1 MKKYIL
7 VLTISFVLSV
17 KAFSADFE
25 ITPIVFDL
33 LGVTAENE
41 TIVAYGNYGSILIS
55 NDNAVTW
62 NQKRIFKKG
71 IVLNVFI
78 NMDDI
83 VAFND
88 LGEMSIS
95 YNKGIDWIGV
105 QDLKDSVVAV
115 IKYSDGYFVRS
126 RNKVLTLTK
135 EFQLNNQFPILSKK
149 IIPVN
154 DYDKTNYGRSIVYY
168 KNNLIVESDS
178 SCFIRFDKNLKP
190 IDSLSFNK
198 ILYDSNFKYST
209 GYYLD
214 ADSKYLYIRAIGLKK
229 SGTHISLES
238 NIYWTEDFKT
248 ISNPIYPLA
257 LKGIMTL
264 YKRYNDKS
272 YVLNKTEKCFVD
284 NTKLVSTG
292 LTSYLNE
299 FTIHN
304 NKQIVVGDRK
314 LLEILD
320 LQDSTLNVVSN
331 FIEYSSVIMPE
342 KIDDGYLFYSGYSNY
357 YRPYIYKTDNNVA
370 SLQPVVDKTD
380 PKYTSFFRSNEYR
393 FKIFDSKGKKL
404 YFGGINPILGTA
416 GYLWSSDDYGKS
428 FTSKII
434 DKFYFNP
441 IISAGLYLN
450 AKQTTNLQMRGDN
463 FITSNGYQSGIVD
476 GKSVVYSYIYTFAKD
491 FKVISYLYDT
501 DIAIDYVYSS
511 DTNSFLIH
519 CANTLD
525 STSEIRYT
533 SDKGKNWDIIKKYSL
548 TEKKAYYKEITIGN
562 NNYLALVHNTITV
575 SDTSWKLDF
584 VNLDNKEFGRICE
597 WKATKLR
604 PEYGDYGIG
613 IDSDTNMIYI
623 SFLDTLYYVKDIF
636 DRSTWQYYIV
646 PNDGRMVYPIKKY
659 GDKFF
664 CRYKDDNIPWNAIMF
679 WVKPSGTM
687 SKVDENTTNEEN
699 YLYTYPPFP
708 NPASKNI
715 RSLVYWDTSSDI
727 EQDEIGVYNI
737 YGAKVSDR
745 SKISFD
751 KLNLYSG
758 YLIWDCS
765 GVETG
770 VYMIV
775 IKHGTATRTI
785 KVVVN

>member
-1 MKKYIL
+1 MKTFILLL
-7 VLTISFVLSV
+7 VLTIASSFKVY
-17 KAFSADFE
+17 SADFE

-62 NQKRIFKKG
+62 YQKRIFKKG

-78 NMDDI
+78 NTDDI

-88 LGEMSIS
+88 LGEISIS
-95 YNKGIDWIGV
+95 YNKGMDWIGV

-115 IKYSDGYFVRS
+115 IKYPNGYFVRS
-126 RNKVLTLTK
+126 KNKVFTLTT
-135 EFQLNNQFPILSKK
+135 EFQLNNQFLMVSKTLK
-149 IIPVN
+149 PVN
-154 DYDKTNYGRSIVYY
+154 DYDKTNYGKSIVYY

-178 SCFIRFDKNLKP
+178 SCFIRFDQNLKP

-214 ADSKYLYIRAIGLKK
+214 ADSKYLYIRAVGLKK
-229 SGTHISLES
+229 SGTQISLEP

-264 YKRYNDKS
+264 YKRYNEKS

-292 LTSYLNE
+292 LVNYLNE

-314 LLEILD
+314 FLEILD
-320 LQDSTLNVVSN
+320 LQDSTLNVISN
-331 FIEYSSVIMPE
+331 FIEYSSVLVPE

-357 YRPYIYKTDNNVA
+357 YRPYIYKTDNNI
-370 SLQPVVDKTD
+370 STLQPVVDKSD
-380 PKYTSFFRSNEYR
+380 PKYTSLFRSNEYR
-393 FKIFDSKGKKL
+393 FKYFDSKEKKIF
-404 YFGGINPILGTA
+404 FGGINTVEGTTSH
-416 GYLWSSDDYGKS
+416 LWTSDDYGKS

-441 IISAGLYLN
+441 IIIVGQYQN
-450 AKQTTNLQMRGDN
+450 ARQTTNLQMRGDN
-463 FITSNGYQSGIVD
+463 FITSNGYQCGIVD
-476 GKSVVYSYIYTFAKD
+476 GKYVVYSYIYTFDRD
-491 FKVISYLYDT
+491 FKVISYFYDN
-501 DIAIDYVYSS
+501 DIAIDYVYSR
-511 DTNSFLIH
+511 DTNSFLVH

-525 STSEIRYT
+525 STSEIRHT
-533 SDKGKNWDIIKKYSL
+533 NDKGKNWNLIKKYSL
-548 TEKKAYYKEITIGN
+548 TERKAYYKEITIGN
-562 NNYLALVHNTITV
+562 NNYLALVHNTTII
-575 SDTSWKLDF
+575 SDTSWKLDI
-584 VNLDNKEFGRICE
+584 VNLDNQQFHRICE
-597 WKATKLR
+597 WKANKKR
-604 PEYGDYGIG
+604 PEYGIYNIG

-623 SFLDTLYYVKDIF
+623 SFMDTLFYVKDIF

-646 PNDGRMVYPIKKY
+646 PNDGRMVYPIKKF

-679 WVKPSGTM
+679 WVKPSGTL
-687 SKVDENTTNEEN
+687 SKVEENIINKDN
-699 YLYTYPPFP
+699 YLYTFPPFP
-708 NPASKNI
+708 NPATKEVK
-715 RSLVYWDTSSDI
+715 SLVYWDMSSDI

-745 SKISFD
+745 SKITFD
-751 KLNLYSG
+751 KLSSYNG

-765 GVETG
+765 GIPAG
-770 VYMIV
+770 VYMIF
-775 IKHGTATRTI
+775 IKHGTETRTI